1 MVCQLPRI
9 RNLFFVSRIN
19 TGDDRSLY
27 IASLGV
33 VCVTSAER
41 KRKMDRYNNL
51 DEKKKGARPT
61 KKDKNGRVRPCRRH
75 THVDIASQRPRK

>member
-19 TGDDRSLY
+19 TGNDRSLY

-41 KRKMDRYNNL
+41 KGKMDRYNNL
-51 DEKKKGARPT
+51 DENKKGARPT
-61 KKDKNGRVRPCRRH
+61 KKRQKWAG
-75 THVDIASQRPRK
+75 TSMS